1 VTDELRFRL
10 EGEIDAG
17 NAPQLQRPLLA
28 YAERCDGE
36 VVIDCGALDF
46 IDSSG
51 LRVLVDVARRNERT
65 LVLVDLAPRC
75 RRVFEVAGL
84 DSIFELR

>member
-1 VTDELRFRL
+1 MAEDQRFRL
-10 EGEIDAG
+10 EGEIDAA

-28 YAERCDGE
+28 YAERCEGE
-36 VVIDCGALDF
+36 VLIDCAALDF

-51 LRVLVDVARRNERT
+51 LRVLVDVARRNDRT
-65 LVLVDLAPRC
+65 LVLTDLAPHC